1 MRRRGPAFA
10 VALVALAL
18 IAVGAVTATN
28 TVSSSWADDTAQG
41 GPTANDMKPPECA
54 SLDLSVIS
62 GGGGGGG
69 GGQSALILGTP
80 GNDRLNG
87 AAGDDCLV
95 GGAGD
100 DNLKGNAGYDVC
112 LGGPGNDTFH
122 QSCEVQIQ

>member
-1 MRRRGPAFA
+1 MRRKPLALA
-10 VALVALAL
+10 VAAATLAL
-18 IAVGAVTATN
+18 VSAGAVTATN
-28 TVSSSWADDTAQG
+28 TVASSAADDLSRP
-41 GPTANDMKPPECA
+41 GPTANEVKPAACA
-54 SLDLSVIS
+54 ALNLDVITGA

-69 GGQSALILGTP
+69 SSALVIGTP

-87 AAGDDCLV
+87 AAGDDCIV

-122 QSCEVQIQ
+122 ASCEEQYP